1 MTFFV
6 FVLDTTLL
14 NLVEL
19 IFKRINI
26 VLNKQI
32 KNKNKKR
39 MKNTNIEF
47 PWYYVDVWFNR
58 LDNAPTVSAYTR
70 QSRTP

>member
-39 MKNTNIEF
+39 MKNTSIEF
-47 PWYYVDVWFNR
+47 PWYYIDVWFNR
-58 LDNAPTVSAYTR
+58 LDNARTVSAYTR